1 MEFQLNSKA
10 EDFSKIETNPVSSYA
25 FFFFFTFLSF
35 WDTHIL
41 KTHPT
46 YKVN

>member
-25 FFFFFTFLSF
+25 LLFYFSQFLG
-35 WDTHIL
+35 H
-41 KTHPT
+41 T
-46 YKVN
+46 YVKDSSHL